1 MTATRMMT
9 AAWPAGPPGGNHPV
23 AAPALTIEPDEF
35 LGLSALAELE
45 NAADESTADA
55 MSTARTLMHTALAAK
70 LDEVGL
76 PWAPSP
82 EAVRKRATEATAPD
96 AAWRPSASSGRARIF
111 AVGALAVAAAIVLW
125 GGYIRGWQWTG
136 FRANDQLWNWLKL
149 LLLPVVVGTIPLWI
163 QQGERI
169 HRAWRVTFGLAVVA
183 FAGFVA
189 AGYLVPLKWTGFPGT
204 TLWSWWGLILLPVAV
219 TTLITWPSAGRS
231 LGAHHKAAIAL
242 LVTGWVITVIGGYA
256 LRWSWTGYQ
265 GNTLWDWLKLLLLPL
280 IIPTILLPAVKN
292 WISRT
297 AARRAG

>member
-1 MTATRMMT
+1 MTVVRPTDS
-9 AAWPAGPPGGNHPV
+9 PGGNNLG

-35 LGLSALAELE
+35 LGLRAVAELE
-45 NAADESTADA
+45 NAADEGAA
-55 MSTARTLMHTALAAK
+55 GAISTARTLMHTALAAR
-70 LDEVGL
+70 LDELGL

-82 EAVRKRATEATAPD
+82 EAVRKRATEAAAPD
-96 AAWRPSASSGRARIF
+96 AARHPSASSGRARIF
-111 AVGALAVAAAIVLW
+111 AVSALAVAALTVLW

-163 QQGERI
+163 QQGKHI
-169 HRAWRVTFGLAVVA
+169 NRAWRVTFGLAVVA
-183 FAGFVA
+183 FTGFVA
-189 AGYLVPLKWTGFPGT
+189 AGYLIPLKWTGFPGT

-219 TTLITWPSAGRS
+219 TTLMAWPSAGRS
-231 LGAHHKAAIAL
+231 LGAHHKAGIAL
-242 LVTGWVITVIGGYA
+242 LVTGWVITVIVGYA

-280 IIPTILLPAVKN
+280 IIPTILLPAMTT

-297 AARRAG
+297 AAQRAR